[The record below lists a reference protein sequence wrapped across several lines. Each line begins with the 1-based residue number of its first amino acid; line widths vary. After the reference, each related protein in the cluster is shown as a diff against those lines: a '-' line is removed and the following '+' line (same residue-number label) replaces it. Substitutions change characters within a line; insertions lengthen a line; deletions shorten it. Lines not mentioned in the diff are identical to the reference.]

1 MSASAHKSDDMILT
15 ALEAAKDY
23 VSGECLSRKL
33 GLSRTAVWKR
43 VQVLRGM
50 GYGIDA
56 RPHRGYILTQK
67 PDLLMPLEIGRH
79 VKTCR
84 IAKEVH
90 SLKEVASTNE
100 LAYEMALKGAPEGVV
115 VIAETQTQGRGRMRR
130 RWVSPPG
137 RNIYLSLILRPRI
150 TPHLAPLLTYVGAVS
165 TAEALDKGFALNVSL
180 KWPND
185 VLVRGRKL
193 AGLLNEV
200 KAETDRVDFI
210 VLGFGINV
218 NMEEEDFPEELRQKA
233 TSVMI
238 ESGRKVSRVEVT
250 RCLLESIETW
260 YDVFLLHGA
269 DPVIRQWESLARIRG
284 TSIEV
289 RSFDDTHRG
298 VAEGLDRDGALMLR
312 QGKDRIIRLV
322 AGDVIGKVKRIRDQS
337 S

>member
-1 MSASAHKSDDMILT
+1 MSGSVRTSDDMILT
-15 ALEAAKDY
+15 VLETAKDY

-50 GYGIDA
+50 GYEIGA

-67 PDLLMPLEIGRH
+67 PELLMPLEIGRL
-79 VKTCR
+79 KTCG
-84 IAKEVH
+84 IAKDIR
-90 SLKEVASTNE
+90 SFKEVASTNE
-100 LAYEMALKGAPEGVV
+100 LAYKMALEGASEGVV
-115 VIAETQTQGRGRMRR
+115 VISETQTQGRGRMRR

-150 TPHLAPLLTYVGAVS
+150 TPRLAPLLTYVGAVS
-165 TAEALDKGFALNVSL
+165 TAEALDKGFALDVSL

-185 VLVRGRKL
+185 VLVRSKKL

-218 NMEEEDFPEELRQKA
+218 NMEKEDFPEDLRQKA

-238 ESGRKVSRVEVT
+238 ELGRKVSRVEVIQ
-250 RCLLESIETW
+250 CLLESIETW

-289 RSFDDTHRG
+289 RSFDDTCRG
-298 VAEGLDRDGALMLR
+298 VVEGVDRDGALMLR
-312 QGKDRIIRLV
+312 QEKDRIIRLV
-322 AGDVIGKVKRIRDQS
+322 AGDVIGKVRRIRDQS

>member
-1 MSASAHKSDDMILT
+1 MSASAHRSDDVILT
-15 ALEAAKDY
+15 ALETAKDY
-23 VSGECLSRKL
+23 VSGACLSRRL
-33 GLSRTAVWKR
+33 GLSRNAVWKR
-43 VQVLRGM
+43 VQVLRSM

-56 RPHRGYILTQK
+56 RPHRGYILTEK
-67 PDLLMPLEIGRH
+67 PDLLMPLEIRRH

-84 IAKEVH
+84 IATEVH
-90 SLKEVASTNE
+90 SFKEVPSTNE

-115 VIAETQTQGRGRMRR
+115 VVAETQTQGRGRMRR
-130 RWVSPPG
+130 RWLSPPG
-137 RNIYLSLILRPRI
+137 LIIYLSLILRPKL

-165 TAEALDKGFALNVSL
+165 TAEALDKGFALEVSL

-185 VLVRGRKL
+185 VLMRGRKL

-218 NMEEEDFPEELRQKA
+218 NMEEADFPEDLRHKA
-233 TSVMI
+233 TSVRI
-238 ESGRKVSRVEVT
+238 ELGRKVSRVEMA
-250 RCLLESIETW
+250 RCLLESIEAW

-269 DPVIRQWESLARIRG
+269 DPVIRRWESLARIRG
-284 TSIEV
+284 ASIEV

-298 VAEGLDRDGALMLR
+298 VAEGLDINGALMLR
-312 QGKDRIIRLV
+312 QGKDRVIKLV
-322 AGDVIGKVKRIRDQS
+322 AGDVIGRVKRIQDQS